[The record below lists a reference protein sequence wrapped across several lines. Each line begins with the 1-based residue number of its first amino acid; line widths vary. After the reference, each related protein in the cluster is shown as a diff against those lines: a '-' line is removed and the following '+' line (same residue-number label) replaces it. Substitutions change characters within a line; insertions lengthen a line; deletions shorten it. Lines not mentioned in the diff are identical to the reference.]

1 VTDRLHINLELD
13 RVFCHDEGDGWGD
26 AEPYLWTVF
35 FKIDGSTIIVADDL
49 TLSGNATIQ
58 TTPGSHGN
66 LNNTDVDEGDN
77 VVIPAAIGHFDTIL
91 EPIPLS
97 PPWDQLADPLG
108 GVIGVVAVL
117 MEEDNV
123 TNDGAEAGHRA
134 LNDAVR
140 NALNQI
146 VSTRSLT
153 NQDVTDEEINGFTSS
168 IESAVSGAIQDQQ
181 NWFENLWSWIN
192 PDDSIGTDVFLFSYS
207 DLESGGTT
215 NFNRRWRNEGDWE
228 LFGHVTSTVMCPAE
242 AVDAL
247 LGSLYS
253 SRTMSI
259 ERSISKRRVIDPDS
273 PKDLCKPKLSDKE
286 LVQERLQINKLGRV
300 LDLTALREF
309 RDGPYREY
317 EGLDRWWKLAQRDL
331 PAVVGTVLRHTEL
344 REPALVLSA
353 FVNEFSRNPDIEFSE
368 ETLAAARDF
377 FLLLKKHSSRRRLAV
392 DASRALTVLPMLSGC
407 KRHDVLKVLSTV
419 PPARHP
425 DVPGTGARISKPKEV
440 RDFELK
446 IGLRH
451 QE

>member
-13 RVFCHDEGDGWGD
+13 RIFCHDEGDGWGD

-35 FKIDGSTIIVADDL
+35 FKIDGSTLIVADDL

-58 TTPGSHGN
+58 TTLGSHGN

-97 PPWDQLADPLG
+97 PPWDQLADPIG
-108 GVIGVVAVL
+108 GVVGVVAVL

-123 TNDGAEAGHRA
+123 TDDGAEAGHRA

-153 NQDVTDEEINGFTSS
+153 NQDVTDEEIAGFTSS
-168 IESAVSGAIQDQQ
+168 IESAVSDAIQNQQ

-192 PDDSIGTDVFLFSYS
+192 PDDSIGTEVFLFSYG
-207 DLESGGTT
+207 DLESGGTI

-228 LFGHVTSTVMCPAE
+228 IFGHITSTVMCPAE

-247 LGSLYS
+247 LGSLFS
-253 SRTMSI
+253 SRTMSL
-259 ERSISKRRVIDPDS
+259 ERSLSKRRVIDLDS
-273 PKDLCKPKLSDKE
+273 PKDLCEPKLSDKE
-286 LVQERLQINKLGRV
+286 LVEERLQINKVGRV
-300 LDLTALREF
+300 LDLASLRRF
-309 RDGPYREY
+309 RDGPFKEY
-317 EGLDRWWKLAQRDL
+317 EGLGSWWKLAQRNL
-331 PAVVGTVLRHTEL
+331 PAVVTTVLRHEEL
-344 REPALVLSA
+344 REPARVLSA
-353 FVNEFSRNPDIEFSE
+353 FVNEFARNPETDFSDE
-368 ETLAAARDF
+368 ALSAARDF
-377 FLLLKKHSSRRRLAV
+377 FLGLKKYSTRRRLAV
-392 DASRALTVLPMLSGC
+392 DASRALTVLPMLAGH
-407 KRHDVLKVLSTV
+407 KRHDVLTTLSTV

-425 DVPGTGARISKPKEV
+425 SLRDTGVRITKTKEV
-440 RDFELK
+440 QEFERQ
-446 IGLRH
+446 IGFR
-451 QE
+451 QQK